1 MAKDDLFNV
10 SLIVNIEKIEGDAAK
25 KFNRAEIDWNNLSYA
40 GLVGIQQIIIDAM
53 IKVHGMSAS
62 VMGEKE
68 FRASMALSHPEEN
81 NNES

>member
-40 GLVGIQQIIIDAM
+40 GLV
-53 IKVHGMSAS
+53 
-62 VMGEKE
+62 
-68 FRASMALSHPEEN
+68 
-81 NNES
+81 